1 MNKKIFW
8 GIILIIIGLFYTLQQ
23 YIPESVLKYIFNYQV
38 IILIIGLWNFVK
50 KNKTLGTVLTVSAL
64 YLYLREF
71 FNEYFELTLPIIIL
85 LGGVIVLL
93 LGILEKGKISKKEFE
108 RPSFI
113 FKSTKKSEDK
123 VEDAEEVK

>member
-1 MNKKIFW
+1 MNKKIVW
-8 GIILIIIGLFYTLQQ
+8 GIVLIVMGLFYTLQQ

-38 IILIIGLWNFVK
+38 IILIIGLWNFVEK
-50 KNKTLGTVLTVSAL
+50 KQTLGTVLTVLAL

-71 FNEYFELTLPIIIL
+71 FNEYLELSLRIIIL
-85 LGGVIVLL
+85 SGGVIVLL
-93 LGILEKGKISKKEFE
+93 LGILDKRKISKKEFE

>member
-8 GIILIIIGLFYTLQQ
+8 GIVLIVMGLFYTLQQ
-23 YIPESVLKYIFNYQV
+23 YIPESILKYIFNYQV
-38 IILIIGLWNFVK
+38 IILIIGLWNFVQK
-50 KNKTLGTVLTVSAL
+50 KQTLGTVLTVLAL
-64 YLYLREF
+64 YLYLKEF
-71 FNEYFELTLPIIIL
+71 FNEYFEMAFPIIIL

-93 LGILEKGKISKKEFE
+93 LGVLEKKEISKNISEKQ
-108 RPSFI
+108 FI